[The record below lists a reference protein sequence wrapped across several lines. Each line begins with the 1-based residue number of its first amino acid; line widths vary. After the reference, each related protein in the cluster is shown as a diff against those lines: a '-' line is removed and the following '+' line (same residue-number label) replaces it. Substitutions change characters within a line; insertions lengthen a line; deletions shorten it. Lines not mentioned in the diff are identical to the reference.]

1 MRRPIATP
9 FGSGL
14 VLSGLAIAASVALS
28 ACAHGSAAS
37 RTGSAKFID
46 AAATEIAPDEVD
58 RLAAL
63 GKGDG
68 DARAVRLDRLLDL
81 LDAARFGGHGEARET
96 MWDALGGHATDR
108 GPEATR
114 EALTRLLQEALALEE
129 RASLAD
135 DTRQFVRD
143 AIALL
148 TTDLETPGSAD
159 DLAVR
164 TLAYRTLAEQ
174 GHPRLRDNAE
184 WRLYDHVRGT
194 LAGAIAAPPESRTDV
209 AVQVLYAER
218 ESLEPE
224 LADAPV
230 HERPPWIGGSALV
243 AALTEHRDALAG
255 LPTWKSVVAATAAD
269 DDELRRTVL
278 ATLPAARPDDWAL
291 ALRPRGTGTTE
302 SFAPV
307 LRVGGGRAE
316 VDAGR
321 PQARSITL
329 ADDVEPFADALRAS
343 LAQDGRGVVLFAA
356 DPEIDAVQLR
366 RVLRAL
372 RRAHAARIEIGVR
385 EPHAKKEVGTVVTAL
400 PLEIVHGRGDGA
412 GGLAIAN
419 ARVHAHVAADGVV
432 FTHDGRVLQT
442 AARGAAELAT
452 MLERV
457 ARAYPRERTLRIT
470 IAEDAPFALLLDLLV
485 GTVGGGKP
493 RWSAVGWLADDAKPT
508 GKASAAADAAL
519 QLRAELA
526 SSRTAVRIDQ
536 PFPLAGDDQSRLQTF
551 AEQLWRCVPELE
563 LVVPPSKT
571 IELELVFEGGRAHAV
586 TAKPLAKVPAAKL
599 KALGAC
605 VEDEAF
611 SLRLREHADR
621 LTIGIGLVAKP

>member
-1 MRRPIATP
+1 MRSPLA
-9 FGSGL
+9 SSL
-14 VLSGLAIAASVALS
+14 VLAASVALS
-28 ACAHGSAAS
+28 ACAHGSAAKK
-37 RTGSAKFID
+37 GASARFIG

-63 GKGDG
+63 GKGSG
-68 DARAVRLDRLLDL
+68 DERAVRLDRLLDL
-81 LDAARFGGHGEARET
+81 LDAARFGGHGGAREA

-129 RASLAD
+129 RASLGD
-135 DTRQFVRD
+135 DTRLFVRD

-148 TTDLETPGSAD
+148 TTDLETPGNAD

-174 GHPRLRDNAE
+174 GHARLRDNAE

-194 LAGAIAAPPESRTDV
+194 LAGAIAAAPESRTDV

-230 HERPPWIGGSALV
+230 HERPLWIGGTALV
-243 AALTEHRDALAG
+243 GALAKHRDALAG
-255 LPTWKSVVAATAAD
+255 LPTWQALVAERTDD

-278 ATLPAARPDDWAL
+278 ATLPAARSEDWTL
-291 ALRPRGTGTTE
+291 ALRPRGTGTAE
-302 SFAPV
+302 SLAPV

-343 LAQDGRGVVLFAA
+343 LAQDGRGIVLLAA
-356 DPEIDAVQLR
+356 DPEVDAVTVR

-372 RRAHAARIEIGVR
+372 RRAHAARVELALR
-385 EPHAKKEVGTVVTAL
+385 EPHAKKDVGTVVTAL

-412 GGLAIAN
+412 GALAIAS
-419 ARVHAHVAADGVV
+419 ARVHAHVGADGVR

-442 AARGAAELAT
+442 AVRGAAELAT

-470 IAEDAPFALLLDLLV
+470 IADDAAFAVLVDLLA
-485 GTVGGGKP
+485 GTVGGTKP
-493 RWSAVGWLADDAKPT
+493 RWSAVGWLPDDAKPSA
-508 GKASAAADAAL
+508 KASAAADAAL

-536 PFPLAGDDQSRLQTF
+536 PFPLAGDDQGRLQLF

-563 LVVPPSKT
+563 LVVPASKT
-571 IELELVFEGGRAHAV
+571 IELELVFEGGHAKKV
-586 TAKPLAKVPAAKL
+586 AVKPLAKVPAAKL

-611 SLRLREHADR
+611 GLRLREHADR
-621 LTIGIGLVAKP
+621 LTIGIGLVGTP